1 MSLVVLCAGG
11 HARVVIEALRSRG
24 ARPRPDDMIDEFCL
38 TSTSR
43 KTREND
49 GWNKSSS

>member
-24 ARPRPDDMIDEFCL
+24 ARPDDMIDEFCL